1 MCGSVYV
8 CVEGGGGGVPEQ
20 AEVEPACPWTEQYLV
35 QEFMWSLGCA
45 QSSFMCVFTHTVY

>member
-8 CVEGGGGGVPEQ
+8 CVEGGGWVPEQ

-35 QEFMWSLGCA
+35 QEFM
-45 QSSFMCVFTHTVY
+45 